1 VIFSVNLQLREMDQ
15 SAEQV
20 IQALLEQNIPPRLM
34 SMDPSAPLSLISNTL
49 GSSIL
54 AHKSVSSLAM
64 RGDWGV
70 EEAEDGGAEEGSES
84 SAGGGKRSGQ
94 SLLGFPEER
103 VQVL

>member
-1 VIFSVNLQLREMDQ
+1 MDQ
-15 SAEQV
+15 SAELV

-34 SMDPSAPLSLISNTL
+34 SMDPSAPLSLISNTM

-70 EEAEDGGAEEGSES
+70 EEAEDGGAEEGSGTGPPS
-84 SAGGGKRSGQ
+84 GGGKRSAQ
-94 SLLGFPEER
+94 RLLGFPEER